1 MDKMLLQNPFLT
13 RAVEQEYCP
22 SRSSQRERERE
33 RDREIQER
41 NRTRSLPPSCTVR
54 SRSSVTARGPRC
66 GGRFLLLHGPPP
78 FSRDCTYLHGIPNGD
93 SPIRARVSLDLAVTD
108 VSQSKRRK
116 NAHLGGCPVEFL
128 AAVLQSR
135 HSPLV
140 SESILCIPWRS
151 ADGLLLLFFLFRIN
165 IKIRASLR
173 HAAATRYPR
182 ESTFSRRDGRGE
194 EEVAR
199 RRQGWKPST
208 YDNFITVITR

>member
-1 MDKMLLQNPFLT
+1 MDKMLYKILFSL
-13 RAVEQEYCP
+13 EP
-22 SRSSQRERERE
+22 SNRNIARPAPPREKEKE

-151 ADGLLLLFFLFRIN
+151 ADGLLPPPLLPL
-165 IKIRASLR
+165 S
-173 HAAATRYPR
+173 
-182 ESTFSRRDGRGE
+182 D
-194 EEVAR
+194 
-199 RRQGWKPST
+199 
-208 YDNFITVITR
+208 

>member
-1 MDKMLLQNPFLT
+1 MDKMLYKILFSL
-13 RAVEQEYCP
+13 EP
-22 SRSSQRERERE
+22 SNRNTARPAPPREKEKEREIGRSKKGIGPEVCPPPVQSALARPSPRE
-33 RDREIQER
+33 V
-41 NRTRSLPPSCTVR
+41 PVAA
-54 SRSSVTARGPRC
+54 VV
-66 GGRFLLLHGPPP
+66 FLLLHGPPP

-151 ADGLLLLFFLFRIN
+151 ADGLLPPPLLPL
-165 IKIRASLR
+165 S
-173 HAAATRYPR
+173 
-182 ESTFSRRDGRGE
+182 D
-194 EEVAR
+194 
-199 RRQGWKPST
+199 
-208 YDNFITVITR
+208 